1 MASGIFSA
9 PEIGS
14 AQAVGVKNNGIKEY
28 THDIIYPV
36 SDIRR
41 AQFTANKQLE
51 FRWRSDSSRYFLPS
65 QSKMVV
71 SYEVAFADPAGSRF
85 LTDTLHDDVRIT
97 AAPNTC
103 IFDGGMRYSQ
113 NSVTVENQTQPYT
126 AAMTSLLMKSDLAGT
141 DTSGSNSLLTLRKDV
156 FKQLTGE
163 GTSTATSVAGGTIQL
178 DQAPFDTANMNAD
191 TPFSNA
197 AFAALKVKDVLEA
210 ITANAPTISDVQQGS
225 QGRADNVNPKQ
236 EILSLGYDSNQ
247 TPGEGIAKF
256 QVSEPLIGLQS
267 FSHSYA
273 VGPSDH
279 QLFCT
284 VSPTFANDLLHSVNS
299 TAWTTVTNG
308 IPAYGSAAAKTIYV
322 QIASVEFHACF
333 VSPSIP
339 FVPRSLSIK
348 WSPMQV
354 STRLLQSN
362 IVNESIVVSPACR
375 MVVCGL
381 RQRVSA
387 LSADKEELGLAG
399 VGKSEIKDETV
410 YGFSD
415 WQAQLG
421 SGMAPTPAYGALDT
435 KTGQMARPYADY
447 LSAIGKSLG
456 LRGSTL
462 TYADYTGYH
471 NTNGACGTALGDK
484 GCTFM
489 VRLLSPPNSLS
500 NQLNIRGTLNGNPAA
515 SAQEEMVVI
524 VISDSLLNVEWAQG
538 SSMPI
543 STSVNAII

>member
-71 SYEVAFADPAGSRF
+71 SYEVAFADPAGDKF
-85 LTDTLHDDVRIT
+85 LTDTLHDAVRIT

-156 FKQLTGE
+156 YKQLTGK
-163 GTSTATSVAGGTIQL
+163 GTSTATSTAGGTVDL
-178 DQAPFDTANMNAD
+178 AAAPYTNTVTSAMTVA
-191 TPFSNA
+191 NA
-197 AFAALKVKDVLEA
+197 AVQALNFVGVLQS
-210 ITANAPTISDVQQGS
+210 IKANAPTISDHLQGS

-236 EILSLGYDSNQ
+236 EILSLGYDGDQ
-247 TPGEGIAKF
+247 AVGQGIAKF

-284 VSPTFANDLLHSVNS
+284 VSPTFANDLLHTVNDD
-299 TAWTTVTNG
+299 WTTVTNG
-308 IPAYGSAAAKTIYV
+308 IPAYGSAVEKNIYV
-322 QIASVEFHACF
+322 QIASVEFHAFF

-381 RQRVSA
+381 RQRVSDIW
-387 LSADKEELGLAG
+387 ADKEELGLAG
-399 VGKSEIKDETV
+399 VGKSEITGEAV

-421 SGMAPTPAYGALDT
+421 SGMAPSPAYGALDT

-471 NTNGACGTALGDK
+471 NTNGACGTAQGDK

-500 NQLNIRGTLNGNPAA
+500 NQLNIRGTLHDSPAA

>member
-71 SYEVAFADPAGSRF
+71 SYEVAFGDPAGSRF

-156 FKQLTGE
+156 YKQLTGK
-163 GTSTATSVAGGTIQL
+163 AGGTVDL
-178 DQAPFDTANMNAD
+178 TAAPYSNNV
-191 TPFSNA
+191 TPAMLVDNA
-197 AFAALKVKDVLEA
+197 AVQALKFVDVLQSIKA
-210 ITANAPTISDVQQGS
+210 LQGS

-284 VSPTFANDLLHSVNS
+284 VSPTFANDLLHSVND
-299 TAWTTVTNG
+299 TDWTTVTNDM
-308 IPAYGSAAAKTIYV
+308 PAYGSAAAKTIYV

-381 RQRVSA
+381 RQRVSDIW
-387 LSADKEELGLAG
+387 ADKEELGLAG
-399 VGKSEIKDETV
+399 VGKSEISGETV

-421 SGMAPTPAYGALDT
+421 SGMAPSPAYGALDT